1 MTLEWLKWQ
10 AIVKRGPAHP
20 MGPDGDRECV
30 STINDSSLF
39 ADLSDEQD
47 AQFTGFYAAAALR
60 EAEMLVARNEP
71 HILGAAWARPE
82 DYTGKP
88 VEKYAL
94 MEALAAFVV
103 ADLT

>member
-60 EAEMLVARNEP
+60 EAAMLVARNEP
-71 HILGAAWARPE
+71 QHHECYAVPLPLMAHFDSGSILA
-82 DYTGKP
+82 
-88 VEKYAL
+88 
-94 MEALAAFVV
+94 EALAAFVV
-103 ADLT
+103 ADLA

>member
-60 EAEMLVARNEP
+60 EAAMLVARNDRGWTCTPQER
-71 HILGAAWARPE
+71 HSASM
-82 DYTGKP
+82 
-88 VEKYAL
+88 AL
-94 MEALAAFVV
+94 SEALAAFVV
-103 ADLT
+103 ADLA